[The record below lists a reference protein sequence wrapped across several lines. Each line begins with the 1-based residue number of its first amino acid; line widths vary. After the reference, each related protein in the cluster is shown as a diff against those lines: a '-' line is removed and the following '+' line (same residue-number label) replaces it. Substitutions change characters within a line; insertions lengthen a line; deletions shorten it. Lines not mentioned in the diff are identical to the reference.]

1 MAKYIRSQALG
12 FGIEDSSIKIDEFEI
27 LVNEP
32 ESLKLVI
39 SNSSKTTTIDFMA
52 NFKATKKSARMPV
65 RRSPGL
71 SILSVHA

>member
-12 FGIEDSSIKIDEFEI
+12 FGIEDASIKIDEFEI

-39 SNSSKTTTIDFMA
+39 SNSTKTTTIDFMA
-52 NFKATKKSARMPV
+52 DFKAAKKSARMPV
-65 RRSPGL
+65 CSATQSSPSSG
-71 SILSVHA
+71 